1 MTEWIVENLNSDLIR
16 LYKGHDLVGTEVG
29 AAAKNVVG
37 IAAGMLD
44 GVGYSSLKGALMAR
58 GAREISRLIR
68 AMGGN
73 ELSAYGLCHL
83 GDYEATLFSAHS
95 HNRHYGECYAKGEPY
110 GKLAEG
116 VPTVKALVGLGKKY
130 GVDLPICR
138 TVYEIVYQ
146 KVDPMEAL
154 QKLFARS
161 VKGEFDQ

>member
-1 MTEWIVENLNSDLIR
+1 
-16 LYKGHDLVGTEVG
+16 
-29 AAAKNVVG
+29 
-37 IAAGMLD
+37 
-44 GVGYSSLKGALMAR
+44 
-58 GAREISRLIR
+58 
-68 AMGGN
+68 MGGN

-95 HNRHYGECYAKGEPY
+95 HNRHYGECYVKGEPY

-138 TVYEIVYQ
+138 TVYEIVYR